1 MATLGAKTTV
11 IESSD
16 VAKATVAF
24 KDADKSAIVITSKA
38 AGEATITA
46 KETADATDSATIKVV
61 VASDG
66 KITATVTKKIGEGQ
80 TPTPDPTPTPTPTPT
95 PAGGDTVDTTVSFLT
110 PITPGSATEA
120 SKEGFFAG
128 TKKGDLDVTVSAVE
142 LQLYKKDTGW
152 TPIAASSSSTKAG
165 KAGDMMEG
173 PDYISG
179 QLETKGDAV
188 ANADATVLGEKGY
201 EMGRVK
207 LTVTAGAKPVN
218 IKSLSGYF
226 ASGKAFTVGYVKV
239 GEAAYTKIEY
249 DDSAKLTKS
258 SGSQTGF
265 VAKNF
270 AVGKAIAAGASAD
283 VYILLG
289 KVADSAPS
297 AGVTIEVAE
306 LVLTMAEDSA
316 LASIAATT
324 TKSEYAVNEDF
335 DASKI
340 TVTATYANGKTAT
353 VTGWTSNADTAFNK
367 TTAGSYTITITYKE
381 GEVTKTCEL
390 PVTVKAK
397 ALTSIAVKTNPTKT
411 EYTQGDTALD
421 LAGLVITLTYDDN
434 TTDEVAYSDTTKDSF
449 ATSGFDSS
457 AAAESQAITVTYGG
471 KTTTFNV
478 VIKAKVYFKSFVA
491 GTDTGKTA
499 DSSDYE
505 TITSTDG
512 LVTMGRSKYQL
523 NEWST
528 RDYNAETGAGYTYTA
543 RVKVNKASGSDK
555 GELTIKNVKIGDV
568 LRFDGGNSGSGD
580 RKMAITGADETVWT
594 ASASSFGS
602 FYLTATAET
611 VVLTSADNEFCI
623 YGIHVVPAKVAT
635 TVVSEETTYSKPT
648 VVLSAAS
655 VAKDTE
661 VTVTTTVP
669 QSVTKKTYSDGKIEE
684 VKADVTAEI
693 TYTGATVA
701 NGKVDTSTPGTLTIT
716 ASYKIGET
724 TYTSDAV
731 SLEVASGFTPA
742 TVNVTNNEATLGL
755 VATEGNVSSSAPA
768 VATAA
773 ISGENIVITSVAAG
787 TATITAGNGTNSA
800 TIEVTVAA
808 SGAITHTVKKYSA
821 FNPIILD
828 WSVDT
833 TKTDTTTFTKNV
845 AATWKGVNVIALAN
859 NVTETSSGLSI
870 ANCRFDIGS
879 TSSTATAASDT
890 SVTGDIAFVDGYDI
904 KVTITYTSALAEGKS
919 SGALQVFLDNNTG
932 SATKSV
938 LGNDSKLANAGTVPS
953 TETKTLVNTIDCSAI
968 ITAYAAKTGVSVNG
982 HYIAIRADSGCVAT
996 VTAVKIEYVAKN

>member
-1 MATLGAKTTV
+1 MYSNVRGGVFLTSCSDGGDSSNSSSFTSTTKEIDNTADVLGKVTDSLS
-11 IESSD
+11 SSD
-16 VAKATVAF
+16 ANKATAAYN
-24 KDADKSAIVITSKA
+24 ADKSKIVITSKA

-66 KITATVTKKIGEGQ
+66 KITATVTKKIGEN
-80 TPTPDPTPTPTPTPT
+80 PT

-110 PITPGSATEA
+110 PITPGSSTEA

-152 TPIAASSSSTKAG
+152 TPIAAGSSSTKAG

-179 QLETKGDAV
+179 QLETKEDAV
-188 ANADATVLGEKGY
+188 ANADATVLGEKGF

-239 GEAAYTKIEY
+239 GDAAYTKIEY

-270 AVGKAIAAGASAD
+270 AVGKTIAAGASAD

-335 DASKI
+335 DASKV

-390 PVTVKAK
+390 PVTVKVK
-397 ALTSIAVKTNPTKT
+397 ALASIAVKTNPTKT

-434 TTDEVAYSDTTKDSF
+434 TTDEVAYSDTTKDRF

-499 DSSDYE
+499 NSSDYE

-512 LVTMGRSKYQL
+512 LVTMGGRSKYQL

-543 RVKVNKASGSDK
+543 RVKVNKTSGSAK

-568 LRFDGGNSGSGD
+568 LRFDGGNGNDGKDVRLVSFKGTDSD
-580 RKMAITGADETVWT
+580 STKWE
-594 ASASSFGS
+594 ASVMGS
-602 FYLTATAET
+602 FYVTATAET
-611 VVLTSADNEFCI
+611 VVLTSETNEFCI

-635 TVVSEETTYSKPT
+635 TVVSEETTYSKP
-648 VVLSAAS
+648 VVALSATS
-655 VAKDTE
+655 VVKDAE
-661 VTVTTTVP
+661 VTVTTTIP
-669 QSVTKKTYSDGKIEE
+669 KSVTKKTYSDGKIEE
-684 VKADVTAEI
+684 VQADVTAEI
-693 TYTGATVA
+693 TYTGATVT
-701 NGKVDTSTPGTLTIT
+701 NGKVDTSNPGNLTIT
-716 ASYKIGET
+716 ASYTIGET
-724 TYTSDAV
+724 AYTSDPV
-731 SLEVASGFTPA
+731 TLEVAGAFTPA
-742 TVNVTNNEATLGL
+742 SVNVANNEATLGL
-755 VATEGNVSSSAPA
+755 VATNVSSSAET

-800 TIEVTVAA
+800 TIEVTVGA
-808 SGAITHTVKKYSA
+808 SGAINHTVKKYSA
-821 FNPIILD
+821 ATTDSWNLVLSEKNAAGNYVYG
-828 WSVDT
+828 SVEFQNT
-833 TKTDTTTFTKNV
+833 TNIATDTVLPGASGNLNMTITGEKFQINTAKAVDGVLYGVLVKNTPITISAV
-845 AATWKGVNVIALAN
+845 KGKVKLTVVWGTEKKSDRSLSVKVGSGAAVETAATGKNIK
-859 NVTETSSGLSI
+859 TETESYEVS
-870 ANCRFDIGS
+870 FDGGTGTDVVIGCTNDS
-879 TSSTATAASDT
+879 
-890 SVTGDIAFVDGYDI
+890 FI
-904 KVTITYTSALAEGKS
+904 KTITISA
-919 SGALQVFLDNNTG
+919 Q
-932 SATKSV
+932 
-938 LGNDSKLANAGTVPS
+938 
-953 TETKTLVNTIDCSAI
+953 
-968 ITAYAAKTGVSVNG
+968 
-982 HYIAIRADSGCVAT
+982 
-996 VTAVKIEYVAKN
+996 

>member
-1 MATLGAKTTV
+1 MYSNVRGGVFLTSCSDGGDGSNSSSFTSTTKEIDNTADVLGKVTDSLS
-11 IESSD
+11 SSD
-16 VAKATVAF
+16 ANKATAAYN
-24 KDADKSAIVITSKA
+24 ADKSKIVITSKA

-46 KETADATDSATIKVV
+46 KETAEATDSATIKIV

-80 TPTPDPTPTPTPTPT
+80 T
-95 PAGGDTVDTTVSFLT
+95 AGGETVTYAFDDLTSVPETVEGENSILDGKVIYWVAAGKTGNAKVTANSDATHHYLQVSAGGAIAADATTVD
-110 PITPGSATEA
+110 
-120 SKEGFFAG
+120 
-128 TKKGDLDVTVSAVE
+128 
-142 LQLYKKDTGW
+142 
-152 TPIAASSSSTKAG
+152 IAAQTTYLKVKAPKAG
-165 KAGDMMEG
+165 KEKITFTFTTVKGGSDSQNRILIVDPADGK
-173 PDYISG
+173 ILG
-179 QLETKGDAV
+179 QTAEVSCGTEDDNTEKTLSVE
-188 ANADATVLGEKGY
+188 ATVPETFLVVFARSNGKGGFKFTKF
-201 EMGRVK
+201 EQ
-207 LTVTAGAKPVN
+207 VN
-218 IKSLSGYF
+218 TDNG
-226 ASGKAFTVGYVKV
+226 
-239 GEAAYTKIEY
+239 
-249 DDSAKLTKS
+249 
-258 SGSQTGF
+258 
-265 VAKNF
+265 
-270 AVGKAIAAGASAD
+270 
-283 VYILLG
+283 
-289 KVADSAPS
+289 
-297 AGVTIEVAE
+297 
-306 LVLTMAEDSA
+306 A

-335 DASKI
+335 DASKV

-390 PVTVKAK
+390 PVTVKVK
-397 ALTSIAVKTNPTKT
+397 ALASIAVKTNPTKT

-434 TTDEVAYSDTTKDSF
+434 TTDEVAYSDTTKDRF

-499 DSSDYE
+499 DSSAYE

-512 LVTMGRSKYQL
+512 LVTMGRSKYQA

-528 RDYNAETGAGYTYTA
+528 RDYNAETGAGYKYTA
-543 RVKVNKASGSDK
+543 RVKVNKTSGSDK

-580 RKMAITGADETVWT
+580 RKMTITGADETVWT

-611 VVLTSADNEFCI
+611 VVLTSADNEFSI

-635 TVVSEETTYSKPT
+635 TVVSEETTYSKPV

-655 VAKDTE
+655 VVKDAE
-661 VTVTTTVP
+661 VTVTTTIP
-669 QSVTKKTYSDGKIEE
+669 KSVTKKTYSDGKIEE
-684 VKADVTAEI
+684 VQADVTAEI
-693 TYTGATVA
+693 TYTGATVTD
-701 NGKVDTSTPGTLTIT
+701 GKVNTSTAGTYTIT

-724 TYTSDAV
+724 PYTSDPV
-731 SLEVASGFTPA
+731 TLEVAGAFTPA

-755 VATEGNVSSSAPA
+755 KATEENVSSSAPA

-787 TATITAGNGTNSA
+787 TAIITAGNGTNSA

-808 SGAITHTVKKYSA
+808 SGAIEHKVKKYSA
-821 FNPIILD
+821 VTADSWDFSGITTAPYTFTSAKDTNGNTKEIVVPSSAANIE
-828 WSVDT
+828 SVGSYVIAGKNNVLNLVACSSPSGAGMVT
-833 TKTDTTTFTKNV
+833 TKNPQHQSHKTYHYGIKND
-845 AATWKGVNVIALAN
+845 ALKIEGV
-859 NVTETSSGLSI
+859 SGK
-870 ANCRFDIGS
+870 
-879 TSSTATAASDT
+879 
-890 SVTGDIAFVDGYDI
+890 V
-904 KVTITYTSALAEGKS
+904 KVTIVWSLNS
-919 SGALQVFLDNNTG
+919 SDNRTMNLY
-932 SATKSV
+932 K
-938 LGNDSKLANAGTVPS
+938 GT
-953 TETKTLVNTIDCSAI
+953 TLVKSEAANG
-968 ITAYAAKTGVSVNG
+968 TAGEQT
-982 HYIAIRADSGCVAT
+982 
-996 VTAVKIEYVAKN
+996 KIEETIETENSTLYISTSNTLFITSITIEAAQ

>member
-1 MATLGAKTTV
+1 MKLFKKVLSLLACTVMLGGGVFLTSCSDGGDSSNSSSFTSTTKEIDNTADV
-11 IESSD
+11 LGKVTDSLSSSD
-16 VAKATVAF
+16 ANKATAAYN
-24 KDADKSAIVITSKA
+24 ADKSKIVITSKA

-66 KITATVTKKIGEGQ
+66 KITATVTKKIGEN
-80 TPTPDPTPTPTPTPT
+80 PT

-152 TPIAASSSSTKAG
+152 TPIAAGSSSTKAG

-179 QLETKGDAV
+179 QLETKEDAV

-239 GEAAYTKIEY
+239 GDAAYTKIEY

-270 AVGKAIAAGASAD
+270 AVGKTIAAGASAD

-297 AGVTIEVAE
+297 AGVTVEVAE

-335 DASKI
+335 DASKV

-367 TTAGSYTITITYKE
+367 AAAGSYTITITYKE

-390 PVTVKAK
+390 PVTVKVK
-397 ALTSIAVKTNPTKT
+397 ALASIAVKTNPTKT

-434 TTDEVAYSDTTKDSF
+434 TTDEVAYSDTTKDRF

-478 VIKAKVYFKSFVA
+478 VIKAKVYFKSFDA

-499 DSSDYE
+499 DSSAYE
-505 TITSTDG
+505 TITSKDG
-512 LVTMGRSKYQL
+512 LVSMGRSKYQA

-528 RDYNAETGAGYTYTA
+528 RDYNAETGAGYKYTA
-543 RVKVNKASGSDK
+543 RVKVNKTSGSDK

-580 RKMAITGADETVWT
+580 RKMTITGADETVWT

-611 VVLTSADNEFCI
+611 VVLTSADNEFSI
-623 YGIHVVPAKVAT
+623 YGIHVVPAERTTVGFEYVVSSLT
-635 TVVSEETTYSKPT
+635 TVV
-648 VVLSAAS
+648 
-655 VAKDTE
+655 
-661 VTVTTTVP
+661 
-669 QSVTKKTYSDGKIEE
+669 
-684 VKADVTAEI
+684 
-693 TYTGATVA
+693 AT
-701 NGKVDTSTPGTLTIT
+701 
-716 ASYKIGET
+716 
-724 TYTSDAV
+724 
-731 SLEVASGFTPA
+731 F
-742 TVNVTNNEATLGL
+742 
-755 VATEGNVSSSAPA
+755 
-768 VATAA
+768 
-773 ISGENIVITSVAAG
+773 AG
-787 TATITAGNGTNSA
+787 TT
-800 TIEVTVAA
+800 
-808 SGAITHTVKKYSA
+808 
-821 FNPIILD
+821 
-828 WSVDT
+828 
-833 TKTDTTTFTKNV
+833 
-845 AATWKGVNVIALAN
+845 
-859 NVTETSSGLSI
+859 
-870 ANCRFDIGS
+870 
-879 TSSTATAASDT
+879 
-890 SVTGDIAFVDGYDI
+890 
-904 KVTITYTSALAEGKS
+904 
-919 SGALQVFLDNNTG
+919 
-932 SATKSV
+932 
-938 LGNDSKLANAGTVPS
+938 
-953 TETKTLVNTIDCSAI
+953 
-968 ITAYAAKTGVSVNG
+968 
-982 HYIAIRADSGCVAT
+982 
-996 VTAVKIEYVAKN
+996 